1 MTVMT
6 RPSESLPQH
15 VAIIMD
21 GNGRWAQR
29 RHLPR
34 QAGHVAGVSAVRDVV
49 RAASEEG
56 LGNLTLYAF
65 SSENWKRPKLEV
77 NHLMGLFRLYF
88 RDDLADLI
96 ERNVRIRIIGSRTRV
111 ARDIRTMIEEAETRT
126 AHNTGLN
133 LTLAF
138 DYGAQEEICNAARE
152 LARAAL
158 EGRLDPEAITPELFS
173 TRLFTHGL
181 PEPDLIIRTSGEHR
195 LSNFLLWQ
203 SAYAELL
210 FVDTLWPDFSGN
222 ELKKALEQFAQ
233 RERRFGAVASGAV
246 A

>member
-1 MTVMT
+1 MTVMN
-6 RPSESLPQH
+6 RPPGSLPQH
-15 VAIIMD
+15 VAVIMD

-49 RAASEEG
+49 RAASELG

-88 RDDLADLI
+88 RDDLDDLI
-96 ERNVRIRIIGSRTRV
+96 ERNVRVRVIGSRNRV

-126 AHNTGLN
+126 AHNNGLN

-138 DYGAQEEICNAARE
+138 DYGAQEEICNATRE

-158 EGRLDPEAITPELFS
+158 EGRLDPETITPELFS
-173 TRLFTHGL
+173 SRLFTSGL

-210 FVDTLWPDFSGN
+210 FVDTLWPDFSGKEFTN
-222 ELKKALEQFAQ
+222 ALEQFAQ
-233 RERRFGAVASGAV
+233 RERRFGAVASDAV

>member
-6 RPSESLPQH
+6 RPPESLPQH

-29 RHLPR
+29 RCLPR
-34 QAGHVAGVSAVRDVV
+34 QAGHVAGVSAVREVV
-49 RAASEEG
+49 RAASEAG
-56 LGNLTLYAF
+56 LRNLTLYAF

-88 RDDLADLI
+88 RDDLQDLI
-96 ERNVRIRIIGSRTRV
+96 DRNVRIRVIGSRNRV
-111 ARDIRTMIEEAETRT
+111 ARDIRTMIEEAESRT
-126 AHNTGLN
+126 LNNTGLN

-138 DYGAQEEICNAARE
+138 DYGAQEEICAAARE

-158 EGRLDPEAITPELFS
+158 EGRLNPETITPELFS
-173 TRLFTHGL
+173 TRLFTNDL

-210 FVDTLWPDFSGN
+210 FVDTLWPDFSGK
-222 ELKKALEQFAQ
+222 ELTDALAKFAQ
-233 RERRFGAVASGAV
+233 RDRRFGAVASDAV